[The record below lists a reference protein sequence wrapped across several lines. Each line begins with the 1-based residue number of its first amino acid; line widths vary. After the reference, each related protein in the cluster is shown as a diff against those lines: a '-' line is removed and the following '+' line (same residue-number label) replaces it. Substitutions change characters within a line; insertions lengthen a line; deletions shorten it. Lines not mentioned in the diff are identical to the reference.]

1 MNRQANNL
9 RTEVG
14 LNLMKAQEKGL
25 NSKEGSEAAK
35 AAMINS
41 AKYTALF
48 GVIAG
53 IWDDARK
60 TLDFTNDKYL
70 EDVLTPEGVASA
82 TINQLA
88 SNMTSGVLNIR
99 AQEYGGDPISI
110 TPAPLSAASKV
121 SAGVGK
127 LFTDQDVDPLLRSLQ
142 TYTPGVATVDR
153 IIRMTPV
160 LQEQL
165 GRERLLTDD

>member
-1 MNRQANNL
+1 
-9 RTEVG
+9 
-14 LNLMKAQEKGL
+14 MKAQEKGL

-70 EDVLTPEGVASA
+70 EDRNLVQKGIHMSLDEGSNIHQEDSNKETKAPRYNEITFPIDSIGENDLCIMDLITLKGENVLKDAFCQFP
-82 TINQLA
+82 
-88 SNMTSGVLNIR
+88 
-99 AQEYGGDPISI
+99 
-110 TPAPLSAASKV
+110 
-121 SAGVGK
+121 
-127 LFTDQDVDPLLRSLQ
+127 RS
-142 TYTPGVATVDR
+142 R
-153 IIRMTPV
+153 S
-160 LQEQL
+160 
-165 GRERLLTDD
+165 